1 MGKVAKYLNELI
13 IGNVFDTPEIL
24 ESYAVDRSVLKIKPK
39 AVALPESTEDLSKL
53 MRFCNQL
60 AVKDIKIPV
69 SVWGSGLDEMGADI
83 SEGII
88 VSTEKMNRL
97 LEADR
102 RERLVRVQAGITLKE
117 LNTALSMYGLTV
129 PVGGRDNETIGGLI
143 SNCPSDV
150 YAGKYG
156 GIMNFVER
164 IEVVLPSGDVIQTN
178 RLNARAIAR
187 INQEKTTESKLYR
200 KITDLIKNNTEL
212 IQTIKKEGHGS
223 AGYATIAQVDRKG
236 TVDLMPLF
244 FGAQGTLGIISEV
257 ILKATTIKNKKAR
270 VVATFKDFIN
280 AQRFLDFANELKPCQ
295 LDVYDIE
302 IIRAAK
308 NFGKKISA
316 VSDRAEMGFVVF
328 AKFDHK
334 INSCIKKINSIKNS
348 LPRTTQLV
356 IESSESQQKLDEF
369 ETSLTSF
376 LNQVRTGERV
386 PMVIDF
392 YLPANNVLRFLDDLT
407 VVEKSLKMELKLFGS
422 YTSSN
427 YNLRPKFNLEDEDF
441 AKKALAFLRASN
453 FIIERQGGSITGG
466 SPEGRVKAI
475 VTNPSMSEKEKTLYL
490 EIKNIFDP
498 RGILNA
504 DIKLN
509 ADPKFTVKHF
519 RTTNLA
525 KTVL

>member
-1 MGKVAKYLNELI
+1 M
-13 IGNVFDTPEIL
+13 
-24 ESYAVDRSVLKIKPK
+24 
-39 AVALPESTEDLSKL
+39 
-53 MRFCNQL
+53 
-60 AVKDIKIPV
+60 
-69 SVWGSGLDEMGADI
+69 
-83 SEGII
+83 
-88 VSTEKMNRL
+88 
-97 LEADR
+97 
-102 RERLVRVQAGITLKE
+102 
-117 LNTALSMYGLTV
+117 
-129 PVGGRDNETIGGLI
+129 
-143 SNCPSDV
+143 
-150 YAGKYG
+150 
-156 GIMNFVER
+156 
-164 IEVVLPSGDVIQTN
+164 
-178 RLNARAIAR
+178 
-187 INQEKTTESKLYR
+187 
-200 KITDLIKNNTEL
+200 
-212 IQTIKKEGHGS
+212 
-223 AGYATIAQVDRKG
+223 
-236 TVDLMPLF
+236 
-244 FGAQGTLGIISEV
+244 
-257 ILKATTIKNKKAR
+257 
-270 VVATFKDFIN
+270 
-280 AQRFLDFANELKPCQ
+280 
-295 LDVYDIE
+295 
-302 IIRAAK
+302 
-308 NFGKKISA
+308 
-316 VSDRAEMGFVVF
+316 
-328 AKFDHK
+328 
-334 INSCIKKINSIKNS
+334 
-348 LPRTTQLV
+348 PRTTQLV

-407 VVEKSLKMELKLFGS
+407 VLEKSLKMELKLFGS